1 MDYFSTHRGAY
12 LGSMPYE
19 GVNSRLY
26 GAIYGPYLELRL
38 YWHRPSLNISNSTA
52 MYIRIGDRIND
63 FTGYDFHHCG
73 VGDKFGETASTSQ
86 VDL

>member
-1 MDYFSTHRGAY
+1 
-12 LGSMPYE
+12 MPYE

-52 MYIRIGDRIND
+52 IYIRIGDKIND
-63 FTGYDFHHCG
+63 FTGYDFFHCG
-73 VGDKFGETASTSQ
+73 VGDKFGDSASTSQ
-86 VDL
+86 IDL